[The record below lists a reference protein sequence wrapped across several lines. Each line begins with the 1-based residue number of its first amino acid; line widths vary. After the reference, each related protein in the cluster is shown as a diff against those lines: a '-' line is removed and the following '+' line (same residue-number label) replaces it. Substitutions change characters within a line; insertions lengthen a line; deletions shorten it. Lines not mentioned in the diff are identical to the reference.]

1 MNFNNNSELVSG
13 SPKFEVVENIIDG
26 EVFRDIYEYK
36 PDGYGGEAPDL
47 ISIEVKT
54 PHCGFKEHWGAPS
67 CTKMC
72 DKKCPVAQNCMQ
84 ELGIDF

>member
-1 MNFNNNSELVSG
+1 MKNFNNSEFVSD
-13 SPKFEVVENIIDG
+13 SQFEVVENIIDG
-26 EVFRDIYEYK
+26 EVLRDIYEYK

-47 ISIEVKT
+47 ISIQIKT